1 MERSHSPEPSL
12 PSPLL
17 SQRNESSRLESV
29 LALSE
34 FKYAKDITRLQQ
46 ALLRARRMQHLA
58 LISLQLRLL
67 PVVRTVQRLMVK
79 CGFYKWKGASAVTIS
94 YRYKR
99 TMASLRHVGKKKLQ
113 RAFITFRERGIR
125 AAFMRRIE
133 KPVFANGALAPVS
146 LSDSDSE
153 H

>member
-1 MERSHSPEPSL
+1 MDRSQSPEPSL

-17 SQRNESSRLESV
+17 SQRQEAGRLEAV
-29 LALSE
+29 LAASE

-46 ALLRARRMQHLA
+46 ALLRARRLQYLSLVA
-58 LISLQLRLL
+58 LQLRLV
-67 PVVRTVQRLMVK
+67 PVVRTVQRLVVR
-79 CGFYKWKGASAVTIS
+79 CGFYKWKGATSMNIS

-99 TMASLRHVGKKKLQ
+99 TMAALRHLGKKKLM
-113 RAFITFRERGIR
+113 RSFITFRERGFR
-125 AAFMRRIE
+125 AAFMRKID

-146 LSDSDSE
+146 LSDSDSD

>member
-17 SQRNESSRLESV
+17 SQRNEPGRLETV
-29 LALSE
+29 LAISE

-46 ALLRARRMQHLA
+46 ALLRARRLQYLA
-58 LISLQLRLL
+58 LISLQLRLV
-67 PVVRTVQRLMVK
+67 PVVRTVQRLVVK

-133 KPVFANGALAPVS
+133 KPIFPNGAMAPVN
-146 LSDSDSE
+146 LSDSESE